1 MGGKGG
7 GNTTSTV
14 TQQNI
19 PEEFYPYFER
29 MLIRGEEASLQPY
42 MPYEGQRMS
51 GQTGDTL
58 ASQQM
63 VRDIASGGQPGL
75 DLATG
80 LTAQGALASQSMLGQ
95 PGYEFSPYA
104 GFQAGQVSPYAGF
117 EAAQFNE
124 FGFDP
129 ATQFTGDAVQQYMNP
144 YMQNVVDIQKQ
155 RAATDYQ
162 IAQQQRNAAA
172 LGSGAFGGSRQAV
185 AEAMAERDL
194 LSRTNEIQA
203 SGLSNA
209 YTDAQRMFEA
219 DRGANF
225 AVQQARAAEAARVQ
239 GAGASELARVQ
250 SGQAGELG
258 RTQGINIS
266 ELGRTQAGQAG
277 ELGRVQGAQA
287 TENLARDQFGLSALA
302 QSGQMAAQLAALSEQ
317 ARAGDI
323 QAAQLL
329 EIMGRSN
336 EARSQAELDIAFE
349 DFMRQQN
356 YPMEQLQQ
364 FSAMINGLP
373 VANAGTTVQ
382 QTPYNPAQQALGMG
396 ISALGLYKGLT
407 G

>member
-1 MGGKGG
+1 MGSKGG

-19 PEEFYPYFER
+19 PEEFFPYFER
-29 MLIRGEEASLQPY
+29 MLVRGEESSLQPY
-42 MPYEGQRMS
+42 VPYDGPRMA

-63 VRDIASGGQPGL
+63 VRNIATQDQPGL

-80 LTAQGALASQSMLGQ
+80 LTAQGALGSQAMMGQ
-95 PGYEFSPYA
+95 PGYGFS
-104 GFQAGQVSPYAGF
+104 
-117 EAAQFNE
+117 E

-129 ATQFTGDAVQQYMNP
+129 AAQFTGDSVSEYMNP

-155 RAATDYQ
+155 RAASDYQ

-172 LGSGAFGGSRQAV
+172 LGAGAFGGSRQAV

-203 SGLSNA
+203 TGLSSA
-209 YTDAQRMFEA
+209 YTDAQRMFES
-219 DRGANF
+219 DRNARF
-225 AVQQARAAEAARVQ
+225 ATQQAQAGEQARVQ
-239 GAGASELARVQ
+239 GS
-250 SGQAGELG
+250 QAG
-258 RTQGINIS
+258 
-266 ELGRTQAGQAG
+266 
-277 ELGRVQGAQA
+277 
-287 TENLARDQFGLSALA
+287 ENLARDQFGLAALG
-302 QSGQMAAQLAALSEQ
+302 QSGQMAAQLAALTEQ

-323 QAAQLL
+323 QSAQLL

-336 EARSQAELDIAFE
+336 EARSQAEMDIAYE
-349 DFMRQQN
+349 DFLRQQD
-356 YPMEQLQQ
+356 YPMEQLQRL
-364 FSAMINGLP
+364 SGMIHGLP
-373 VANAGTTVQ
+373 VANAGSTVQ